1 MYFAFMLSEK
11 QHFFIGTWSEK
22 QRNWWGGNYIG
33 SSVVTSISLWGP
45 YITNKTFLVTQG
57 CRVQEILS
65 SQIED
70 TLQSTGSVSLQKR
83 CCLTGNLRGWKRK
96 ACSLTWPQKTHT
108 TLCLTSPHKR
118 DIYPETIGSA
128 LKGQWWSHYCWF
140 TLYVLFI
147 LHWFLVLARPRRKGQ
162 QFSFYPQ
169 TQIRH
174 FLPFC
179 CK

>member
-22 QRNWWGGNYIG
+22 QRNRWGGNYIG

-96 ACSLTWPQKTHT
+96 ACSLTWPQKTYNTVSDLTPQEGHLSGDNRFSPERT
-108 TLCLTSPHKR
+108 VVISLLLVHTLCSVYLT
-118 DIYPETIGSA
+118 
-128 LKGQWWSHYCWF
+128 
-140 TLYVLFI
+140 
-147 LHWFLVLARPRRKGQ
+147 LVLGISKTKKKRAAV
-162 QFSFYPQ
+162 
-169 TQIRH
+169 
-174 FLPFC
+174 FLLPTDTN
-179 CK
+179 